1 LKPEIANSNARYD
14 FARQFPFSL
23 ILPGVYNVKKKLC
36 LFGLILLFNQPS
48 LLLAALPNKRAAQ
61 HIQQTQAA
69 APLTNKDVQDMVKSG
84 LAPEIIVAKIRASA
98 TNFDTSPAALQEL
111 KTAGVPDAVILMMVQ
126 PASASVSSN
135 AGASGVEVKVSD
147 GTQLEVELASNVSSN
162 TAREGDVVDFTVVS
176 PVVVNGLTI
185 IEKGAPAKA
194 RIAAVKKAGY
204 WGKAG
209 RVGWAM
215 QDVLA
220 ADGTR
225 IPLRMESKLT
235 GDSKGG
241 TVATGVVVTSIVF
254 FPAAPFWGFKK
265 GKNAI
270 YPAGKRFPAF
280 VHGDVT
286 IKGRPASEAPA
297 PQPVAN
303 DKTAA
308 PAAKP

>member
-1 LKPEIANSNARYD
+1 M
-14 FARQFPFSL
+14 
-23 ILPGVYNVKKKLC
+23 KKMLS
-36 LFGLILLFNQPS
+36 ILLL
-48 LLLAALPNKRAAQ
+48 LLLANSAMPLLLTASAQEQAAAAE
-61 HIQQTQAA
+61 QTQAA
-69 APLTNKDVQDMVKSG
+69 APLTNRDVQEMVKSG
-84 LAPEIIVAKIRASA
+84 LAQEIIVAKIKSSA

-111 KTAGVPDAVILMMVQ
+111 KSAGVPDAIMLAMVQ
-126 PASASVSSN
+126 PASAAAVSGLEALAN
-135 AGASGVEVKVSD
+135 IEVKVAD

-162 TAREGDVVDFTVVS
+162 TAKEGDIVDFTVVN
-176 PVVVNGLTI
+176 PVVVNGVKI

-220 ADGTR
+220 VDGTR

-254 FPAAPFWGFKK
+254 FPAAPLWGFKK
-265 GKNAI
+265 GKNAV

-286 IKGRPASEAPA
+286 IKGRPAPE
-297 PQPVAN
+297 
-303 DKTAA
+303 AA
-308 PAAKP
+308 PATTTAQPAGDKPVTKAPASAAKP

>member
-1 LKPEIANSNARYD
+1 M
-14 FARQFPFSL
+14 
-23 ILPGVYNVKKKLC
+23 KKMLS
-36 LFGLILLFNQPS
+36 ILLL
-48 LLLAALPNKRAAQ
+48 LLLANAATPLPFVASAQ
-61 HIQQTQAA
+61 ETAPAVQQTQTAA
-69 APLTNKDVQDMVKSG
+69 SPLTNKDVQEMVKSG
-84 LAPEIIVAKIRASA
+84 LAQSIIVAKIKASA
-98 TNFDTSPAALQEL
+98 TNFDTSPTALQEL
-111 KTAGVPDAVILMMVQ
+111 KVAGVPDAVILAMVQ
-126 PASASVSSN
+126 PASASVNSN
-135 AGASGVEVKVSD
+135 ADAGGVEVKVSD

-162 TAREGDVVDFTVVS
+162 TAKEGDIVDFTVVS
-176 PVVVNGLTI
+176 PVIVNGLTI

-220 ADGTR
+220 ADGSR

-241 TVATGVVVTSIVF
+241 TVATGVVVTSIIF

-270 YPAGKRFPAF
+270 FPAGKRFPAF

-286 IKGRPASEAPA
+286 IKGRPTSEPA
-297 PQPVAN
+297 PQPVSE
-303 DKTAA
+303 KPTAPA

>member
-1 LKPEIANSNARYD
+1 M
-14 FARQFPFSL
+14 
-23 ILPGVYNVKKKLC
+23 KKTLS
-36 LFGLILLFNQPS
+36 ILL
-48 LLLAALPNKRAAQ
+48 LMLLASTATSLPSAASARETAPA
-61 HIQQTQAA
+61 IQQTQTAA
-69 APLTNKDVQDMVKSG
+69 SPLTNKDVQDMVKSG
-84 LAPEIIVAKIRASA
+84 LAPQIIVAKIKASA

-111 KTAGVPDAVILMMVQ
+111 KTAGVPDVVMMMMVQ
-126 PASASVSSN
+126 PAGPSVSSN
-135 AGASGVEVKVSD
+135 SDAGGVEVKVAD

-162 TAREGDVVDFTVVS
+162 TAKEGDIVDFTVVS

-265 GKNAI
+265 GKNAVF
-270 YPAGKRFPAF
+270 PAGKRFPAF

-286 IKGRPASEAPA
+286 IKGRPTNEPA
-297 PQPVAN
+297 PQPVSE
-303 DKTAA
+303 KPAA
-308 PAAKP
+308 PAPAARP

>member
-1 LKPEIANSNARYD
+1 
-14 FARQFPFSL
+14 
-23 ILPGVYNVKKKLC
+23 LPVLLGAPDVKKKFC
-36 LFGLILLFNQPS
+36 LLGLILLFNQPS
-48 LLLAALPNKRAAQ
+48 LLLSTIPTEAVAKNIKQQNQSAATA
-61 HIQQTQAA
+61 
-69 APLTNKDVQDMVKSG
+69 LTNRDVQEMVKSG
-84 LAPEIIVAKIRASA
+84 LAPQIVVAKIKASV

-111 KTAGVPDAVILMMVQ
+111 KTTGVPDAVILAMVQ
-126 PASASVSSN
+126 PDSAPVNSN
-135 AGASGVEVKVSD
+135 ADAGVVEVKVSD

-162 TAREGDVVDFTVVS
+162 TAKEGDIVDFTVVS
-176 PVVVNGLTI
+176 PVVVGGLTI

-220 ADGTR
+220 ADGSR

-265 GKNAI
+265 GKNAVF
-270 YPAGKRFPAF
+270 PAGKRFPAF
-280 VHGDVT
+280 IHGDVT
-286 IKGRPASEAPA
+286 VKGRPTSEPA
-297 PQPVAN
+297 PQPAS
-303 DKTAA
+303 DRPAASA